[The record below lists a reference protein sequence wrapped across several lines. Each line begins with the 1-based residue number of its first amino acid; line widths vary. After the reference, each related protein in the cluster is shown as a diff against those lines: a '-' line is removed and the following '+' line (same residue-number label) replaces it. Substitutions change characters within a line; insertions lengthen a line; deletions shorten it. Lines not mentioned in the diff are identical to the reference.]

1 MFMGIHMH
9 QLYTF
14 KHGTLGTSYKHG
26 NLQSTLASQSIHA
39 NKSIDTNLMT
49 EVREEVQLALLKN
62 GVLILNS
69 M

>member
-9 QLYTF
+9 QLCPF

-26 NLQSTLASQSIHA
+26 NLQNTLASQ
-39 NKSIDTNLMT
+39 SIDTNLMT

-62 GVLILNS
+62 RVLILNS